1 MNTTFY
7 PWALAVYMGRWF
19 HPVAELQSPLGFAG
33 GAAVL
38 MASTWIVIVV
48 GDLVLRRKG
57 KRIWPWL
64 LVTVGF
70 GTGMLAWPA

>member
-1 MNTTFY
+1 
-7 PWALAVYMGRWF
+7 
-19 HPVAELQSPLGFAG
+19 
-33 GAAVL
+33 